1 MNRLHVFIAMLCISI
16 ATSAW
21 AENWPEFRGPTG
33 QGLYAGKG
41 LPIAWS
47 TTKNVVWKQPIP
59 GKGWSSP
66 IVQDGRIY
74 LTTALPGDVKI
85 KDQSLQALCLDA
97 KTGQQLWITEVFKH
111 DGKKSP
117 GIHGK
122 NSHASPTPLS
132 DGKRLWVH
140 FGHQGT
146 ACLDLDGKV
155 LWRNTELRYNP
166 VHGAGGSPIRV
177 DNRLVFS
184 VDGGDKQFVVA
195 LDCDTGKV
203 SWKTDRK
210 SAAEKKFSFGTPLL
224 IAVAGKPLVVSQG
237 SNMVMACDPSDGRE
251 VWRVK
256 NGGYSQIP
264 RPVFGHGML
273 FISTGYDEPTL
284 MAIRVSDAG
293 ASGKNPIV
301 WSTNKAAPHNPSPLL
316 VGDELY
322 TVSDRGM
329 ASCFDARTGKVH
341 WQKSVAEAPSDVFWA
356 SPFYADGKIY
366 VQSEPGVT
374 TVLRAGKTFE
384 LLAQNEMGE
393 RTFASYAAADG
404 ALYLRTEGHLYR
416 IQAQ

>member
-1 MNRLHVFIAMLCISI
+1 MNRLFVLIAALALTI
-16 ATSAW
+16 AHSAQ

-33 QGLYAGKG
+33 QGHYAGKG
-41 LPIAWS
+41 LPIEWS
-47 TTKNVVWKQPIP
+47 PTRNVVWKQPIP

-66 IVQDGRIY
+66 IVQDGRVY
-74 LTTALPGDVKI
+74 LTTASPGDIKI
-85 KDQSLQALCLDA
+85 KEQSLQALCLDA
-97 KTGQQLWITEVFKH
+97 TTGQQLWLTEVFKQ
-111 DGKKSP
+111 DAKSP
-117 GIHGK
+117 NIHGK
-122 NSHASPTPLS
+122 NSHASPTPLT

-155 LWRNTELRYNP
+155 LWRNTELRYAP

-203 SWKTDRK
+203 VWKTDRK

-224 IAVAGKPLVVSQG
+224 INVDGKPLIVSQG
-237 SNMVMACDPSDGRE
+237 SNMVMACDPTDGKE
-251 VWRVK
+251 VWRVM
-256 NGGYSQIP
+256 NDGYSQIP

-284 MAIRVSDAG
+284 MAIRVDEAG
-293 ASGKNPIV
+293 GSKSPVA

-322 TVSDRGM
+322 TVSDRGV
-329 ASCFDARTGKVH
+329 ASCFDARTGKLH
-341 WQKSVAEAPSDVFWA
+341 WQKSLGEGAIGPFWA

-366 VQSEPGVT
+366 VQSEHGMT

-384 LLAQNEMGE
+384 VLAQNEMGE

-416 IQAQ
+416 IQAK